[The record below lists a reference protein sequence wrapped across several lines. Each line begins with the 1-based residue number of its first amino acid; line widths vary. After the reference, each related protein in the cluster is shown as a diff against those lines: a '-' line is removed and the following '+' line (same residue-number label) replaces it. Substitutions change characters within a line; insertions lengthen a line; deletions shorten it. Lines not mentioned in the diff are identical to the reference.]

1 MPRALLTGATGF
13 IGSRLAHHLERH
25 GWDVHRVV
33 RPTPGSPSAME
44 PLPPNVHI
52 HDGSTSDMIR
62 IVGESR
68 PDVVFHLA
76 SLFIAQ
82 HSPDQVEPLVRSNI
96 LFGLQLLE
104 GMAWNGVRRIVNAG
118 TGWQHYEGGEYSP
131 VNLYAATKQ
140 AFEDLAAYYVDSGR
154 VDAVTLLLF
163 DTYGPDDPRPK
174 IFRLL
179 LDASASGKVL
189 SMSPGDQLIDLVH
202 VDDVTS
208 AFRTAGERLLE
219 GSVHGHERYAV
230 SSGNPISLRNLAGN
244 IVRAAGLNV
253 EIIWGGRPHREREV
267 MVPWAK
273 GAPMP
278 GWRPQISLD
287 EGLRAIFPFPGSR

>member
-1 MPRALLTGATGF
+1 LPAKEPF
-13 IGSRLAHHLERH
+13 SPV
-25 GWDVHRVV
+25 VHF
-33 RPTPGSPSAME
+33 
-44 PLPPNVHI
+44 
-52 HDGSTSDMIR
+52 HDGSTADMIR

-76 SLFIAQ
+76 SLYLSQ
-82 HSPDQVEPLVRSNI
+82 HSPEQVEPLVRSNI

-104 GMAWNGVRRIVNAG
+104 GMARNGVRRIVNAG
-118 TGWQHYEGGEYSP
+118 TGWQHYEGREYSP

-154 VDAVTLLLF
+154 VEAVTLLLF

-179 LDASASGKVL
+179 LDASASDKSL
-189 SMSPGDQLIDLVH
+189 AMSPGDQLIDLVH
-202 VDDVTS
+202 VDDAAS
-208 AFRTAGERLLE
+208 AFRSAGERLLE

-230 SSGNPISLRNLAGN
+230 SSGNPISLRNLVEK

-267 MVPWAK
+267 MVPWDK
-273 GAPMP
+273 GSPVP
-278 GWRPQISLD
+278 GWKAEISLD
-287 EGLRAIFPFPGSR
+287 EGLREIFPFPGNRSG